1 MTNAAGNSD
10 EQRVIS
16 IKVPLDLWERIN
28 REAHR
33 RSLAAG
39 RNVSATA
46 VVRATLAEA
55 LGADPVAVNAPQP
68 RKAIVHRV
76 VPARVRT
83 RGATGF
89 TAAAGG

>member
-1 MTNAAGNSD
+1 MVNAAENQG

-39 RNVSATA
+39 RSVSATA
-46 VVRATLAEA
+46 VVRSTLATA
-55 LGADPVAVNAPQP
+55 LGADPVAVNAPQA
-68 RKAIVHRV
+68 RKAILNRV
-76 VPARVRT
+76 ATPRVRT
-83 RGATGF
+83 RATGF